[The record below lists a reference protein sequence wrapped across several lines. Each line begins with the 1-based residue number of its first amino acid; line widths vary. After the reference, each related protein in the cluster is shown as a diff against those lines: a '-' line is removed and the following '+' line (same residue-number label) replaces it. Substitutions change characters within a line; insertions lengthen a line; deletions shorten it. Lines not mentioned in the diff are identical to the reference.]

1 MASILTGDATLLRT
15 MPSARR
21 LKTACLLSLNC
32 CERRCQLP
40 AGSPSMGISSL
51 AGFQDAN
58 GYGVQFL
65 TSNRGSNDNIDQPAK
80 MPVLCGASA
89 DPLRI
94 LDFLI
99 IDVTKT
105 NGVLRVQIP
114 SRRQAL
120 HTFGYDGGCLLTPS
134 ESSRRLCIFTRGVPS
149 RG

>member
-1 MASILTGDATLLRT
+1 MSAEVEDSLPPFLEPLRAS
-15 MPSARR
+15 MPASGRFPIDGGQQSRR
-21 LKTACLLSLNC
+21 LS
-32 CERRCQLP
+32 
-40 AGSPSMGISSL
+40 
-51 AGFQDAN
+51 DAN
-58 GYGVQFL
+58 GYGVEFL

-80 MPVLCGASA
+80 MPALCGASA

-99 IDVTKT
+99 IDMTKT

-134 ESSRRLCIFTRGVPS
+134 ESSHRLCIFTRGVPS